1 MNSLALSDNQMYILR
16 LGRSSVMAYGPGWGR
31 RYNHGD

>member
-1 MNSLALSDNQMYILR
+1 MISLALLDNQMYILQ
-16 LGRSSVMAYGPGWGR
+16 LGRSFVMAYGPGWGR